1 MKGIF
6 QKEKKKL
13 FRICVDQTD
22 CFVGNYLYL
31 LSITAL
37 YFLFLYGKKKHAGQL
52 LDAILPTALIKQAAS
67 LVGLPKD
74 DDPTRTAASS
84 STSNTNGK
92 GGNNNNDNNNDS
104 MGRCKPD
111 KNTGNTDLK
120 DALAAILRLQYSMTS
135 HDLGTTG
142 SSTVNTASSSSTV
155 PPMMQMPKQ
164 EGADLNNGVNPNIY
178 QQQEAPMSASP
189 KTYHRDVETFKET
202 LDTATRSAESI
213 TNDIDDL
220 QFDIESLAANIGLD
234 PAQFNDTDFSGL
246 NDQHF
251 FNGGRSDILTGASR
265 NDKIQLYQLAGGS
278 HVSNK
283 YDTSQSLKGKAVVSS
298 VGIIPTPV
306 PAAAAAA
313 AAAAGGGG
321 EGGGGMT
328 GSTPLL
334 GTVTATAVAGGLV
347 GAGTTAV
354 PPHPPMNLSTAPFVG
369 GSQIPTIA
377 NTTTASAESSSLA
390 SSSPLPPQLPLGT
403 GVGMG
408 LAGGS
413 ELPGATTTH
422 PSVAATAAASIAA
435 QQLFNTGVS
444 PLFTTLLQ
452 TLSPSLTSNLNNSY
466 AHPSFDF
473 YHHRGGRFGA
483 PQQQGSPSFSAAA
496 VPIGND
502 SNSNNDNNKNSSSSS
517 SSNSISQVDD
527 DGGWCSIIG
536 IEYKPF

>member
-1 MKGIF
+1 MA
-6 QKEKKKL
+6 KKK
-13 FRICVDQTD
+13 
-22 CFVGNYLYL
+22 Y
-31 LSITAL
+31 AE
-37 YFLFLYGKKKHAGQL
+37 QL

-67 LVGLPKD
+67 LVGFPKD

-120 DALAAILRLQYSMTS
+120 DALAAFLRLQYSMTS

-265 NDKIQLYQLAGGS
+265 NDKIQLFQLAGGS

-283 YDTSQSLKGKAVVSS
+283 YDTSQPLKGKAVVSS

-306 PAAAAAA
+306 PAAAATTTPAA
-313 AAAAGGGG
+313 AV
-321 EGGGGMT
+321 GGMA

-334 GTVTATAVAGGLV
+334 GTVTAAAVAGGLV
-347 GAGTTAV
+347 GAGTTEV
-354 PPHPPMNLSTAPFVG
+354 PLQPPMNLSTAPFIG
-369 GSQIPTIA
+369 GSQIPTTT
-377 NTTTASAESSSLA
+377 NTTTASAGGSSSSSSSSSLA

-403 GVGMG
+403 GAGMG
-408 LAGGS
+408 VAGGS
-413 ELPGATTTH
+413 RLPGATTTH

-452 TLSPSLTSNLNNSY
+452 TLGPNLTSNLNNNY